1 MGLFD
6 RIFGTPDSRRSLK
19 PGPTHGNVAPRPANA
34 SRPRARTLDVDAPAP
49 VSLNASLSGLDGTL
63 SPGPGWRER
72 AIAGTDHFAANL
84 ARLPLGPVKVT
95 LKLKPNDTN
104 PHAVA
109 AYVGN
114 KQLGWLATD
123 WSASDPHVRWI
134 KRLENS
140 GICPR
145 FPGICRN
152 RGHAPPDRI
161 VNFVMPSDDRLTAI
175 ATELVAS
182 ISTVRR

>member
-1 MGLFD
+1 MD
-6 RIFGTPDSRRSLK
+6 
-19 PGPTHGNVAPRPANA
+19 
-34 SRPRARTLDVDAPAP
+34 
-49 VSLNASLSGLDGTL
+49 ASLSGLDGTL
-63 SPGPGWRER
+63 PPGPGWRER
-72 AIAGTDHFAANL
+72 AISGTDHFEANL
-84 ARLPLGPVKVT
+84 AGLPLGPVKVT
-95 LKLKPNDTN
+95 LKLKPNNAN

-134 KRLENS
+134 KRLETS
-140 GICPR
+140 GIRPR

-152 RGHAPPDRI
+152 RGTVPSDRI

-175 ATELVAS
+175 AKELIDS
-182 ISTVRR
+182 F